1 MPGEQREQN
10 ERQVMKE
17 FFAFV
22 RKEFLHIF
30 RDRRTLLVLI
40 GLPTMLIVLFGFAIS
55 TEIRNV
61 NIGLYSQDDDI
72 AVARLME
79 KIDQSE
85 YFTYIGEYG
94 SEEDVDMAMRRGEI
108 DAALMFGPNFAASL
122 YSDAGADI
130 SVVADATNPNNASM
144 EVMYLTGIV
153 ADYFRDDVEEAVAVR
168 MLASMS
174 GDESGESVPT
184 AMPGTVGPQLR
195 MLYNPQLK
203 SSYNFVPG
211 IMGLILLLI
220 CALMTSVSI
229 VREKETGSMEV
240 LLVSPIKPINIVLA
254 KMIPYFVISC
264 AVLVNILLL
273 TIFVLKVPVAGSFFW
288 MILVSVIYIILSL
301 GIGMLVSSLVK
312 TQIIATLICG
322 MIFLVPVMM
331 FSGMLYPIESMPV
344 ALQWFAQTIPAK
356 WFIEAI
362 RKIMIEGVPVRYVT
376 KEILIMTGM
385 AVVIFAA
392 AVIKFKDR
400 LD

>member
-1 MPGEQREQN
+1 
-10 ERQVMKE
+10 MKE
-17 FFAFV
+17 FSAFV

-30 RDRRTLLVLI
+30 RDTRTLLVLI
-40 GLPTMLIVLFGFAIS
+40 GLPTALIVLFGFAIS

-61 NIGLYSQDDDI
+61 NVGLFSKSPD
-72 AVARLME
+72 VFLSRLME
-79 KIDQSE
+79 KIDQSA
-85 YFTYIGEYG
+85 YFTYVADYP
-94 SEEDVDMAMRRGEI
+94 SETAVDEAMRRGEV
-108 DAALMFGPNFAASL
+108 DAVLMFDDDFS
-122 YSDAGADI
+122 SKMFSEDGAEV
-130 SVVADATNPNNASM
+130 SVVVDATNPNNASM
-144 EVMYLTGIV
+144 EVMYLSGIV
-153 ADYFRDDVEEAVAVR
+153 SEYFRDDIMKAVSLR
-168 MLASMS
+168 
-174 GDESGESVPT
+174 
-184 AMPGTVGPQLR
+184 MPGGMAAMQAGGGLEPNVR

-211 IMGLILLLI
+211 IMGLILMLI
-220 CALMTSVSI
+220 CSLMTSVSI

-240 LLVSPIKPINIVLA
+240 LLVSPVRPINIVLA
-254 KMIPYFVISC
+254 KMIPYFVIAC
-264 AVLVNILLL
+264 VVLLNILFL

-331 FSGMLYPIESMPV
+331 FSGMLYPLESMP
-344 ALQWFAQTIPAK
+344 APLQWLAQIIPAK
-356 WFIEAI
+356 WFIEAM

-376 KEILIMTGM
+376 TEILIMTGM

-392 AVIKFKDR
+392 AVAKFRDK

>member
-1 MPGEQREQN
+1 M
-10 ERQVMKE
+10 RQLK
-17 FFAFV
+17 AFV
-22 RKEFLHIF
+22 KKEFLHVF
-30 RDRRTLLVLI
+30 RDTR
-40 GLPTMLIVLFGFAIS
+40 TMLILFGMPVAQIILFGFAIS
-55 TEIRNV
+55 TEVRN
-61 NIGLYSQDDDI
+61 IDL
-72 AVARLME
+72 AVVVPQSSEVTRRLTE
-79 KIDQSE
+79 KFDASE
-85 YFTYIGEYG
+85 YFTVRKILR
-94 SEEDVDMAMRRGEI
+94 STD
-108 DAALMFGPNFAASL
+108 
-122 YSDAGADI
+122 
-130 SVVADATNPNNASM
+130 
-144 EVMYLTGIV
+144 GIER
-153 ADYFRDDVEEAVAVR
+153 YFRDGSISMAIAFTPGFADEVLSPEGAGIQLITDGSNTNTARTAAGYATAVIMDALSEETAAEAAGIQTDVR
-168 MLASMS
+168 MLF
-174 GDESGESVPT
+174 
-184 AMPGTVGPQLR
+184 
-195 MLYNPQLK
+195 NPQMR

-211 IMGLILLLI
+211 VMGLIIILI
-220 CALMTSVSI
+220 CAMMTSIAI

-362 RKIMIEGVPVRYVT
+362 RKIMIEGVPFVFVLT
-376 KEILIMTGM
+376 ETGVLLAMT
-385 AVVIFAA
+385 AVIFTA
-392 AVIKFKDR
+392 AVMKFNDR
-400 LD
+400 IE

>member
-1 MPGEQREQN
+1 
-10 ERQVMKE
+10 MKE

-30 RDRRTLLVLI
+30 RDRKTLLVLI

-61 NIGLYSQDDDI
+61 NIGFFSPQED
-72 AVARLME
+72 AVLSRLAD
-79 KIDQSE
+79 KIDQSG
-85 YFTYIGEYG
+85 YFTSVGWMR
-94 SEEDVDMAMRRGEI
+94 SEAEIDEAMRQGRI
-108 DAALMFGPNFAASL
+108 DVALMFGSDFTSGL
-122 YSDAGADI
+122 YSPEGAVV
-130 SVVADATNPNNASM
+130 SVVTDATNPNNASM
-144 EVMYLTGIV
+144 EVMYLASIINE
-153 ADYFRDDVEEAVAVR
+153 YFGSDISRSVSMR
-168 MLASMS
+168 MAALANMS
-174 GDESGESVPT
+174 SASGMLVPN
-184 AMPGTVGPQLR
+184 LR

-211 IMGLILLLI
+211 IMGLILMLI
-220 CALMTSVSI
+220 CSLMTSVSI

-240 LLVSPIKPINIVLA
+240 LLVSPVRPINIVLA
-254 KMIPYFVISC
+254 KMIPYFVIAC
-264 AVLVNILLL
+264 VVLLNILLL

-301 GIGMLVSSLVK
+301 GIGMLVSSLVR

-344 ALQWFAQTIPAK
+344 ALQWFAQVIPAK

-376 KEILIMTGM
+376 TEILVMTGM
-385 AVVIFAA
+385 AAMFFTA
-392 AVIKFKDR
+392 AVVKFKDK
-400 LD
+400 L

>member
-1 MPGEQREQN
+1 
-10 ERQVMKE
+10 MKE

-30 RDRRTLLVLI
+30 RDRKTLLVLV
-40 GLPTMLIVLFGFAIS
+40 GLPTVLIVLFGFAIS

-61 NIGLYSQDDDI
+61 NIGLLSLDDDI
-72 AVARLME
+72 SVLRLMD
-79 KIDQSE
+79 KIDRSE
-85 YFTYIGEYG
+85 YFTYVGRFD
-94 SEEDVDMAMRRGEI
+94 SENAVNEAMRRGEI
-108 DAALMFGPNFAASL
+108 DAALVFPAGFVPAMYGPEGAEVSL
-122 YSDAGADI
+122 L
-130 SVVADATNPNNASM
+130 VDATNPNNASM
-144 EVMYLTGIV
+144 EVMYLSQIIYG
-153 ADYFRDDVEEAVAVR
+153 YFGEDMQAA
-168 MLASMS
+168 AMS
-174 GDESGESVPT
+174 AGHSGGGGRITPN
-184 AMPGTVGPQLR
+184 LR

-264 AVLVNILLL
+264 AILVNILLL
-273 TIFVLKVPVAGSFFW
+273 TIFVLKVPVEGSFFW
-288 MILVSVIYIILSL
+288 MILISLIYIILSL
-301 GIGMLVSSLVK
+301 GIGMFVSSIVR
-312 TQIIATLICG
+312 TQITATLLCG

-344 ALQWFAQTIPAK
+344 ALQWFAQVIPAK

-376 KEILIMTGM
+376 AEILIMVGLAVLFFTA
-385 AVVIFAA
+385 AVV
-392 AVIKFKDR
+392 KFKDR

>member
-1 MPGEQREQN
+1 
-10 ERQVMKE
+10 MKE

-30 RDRRTLLVLI
+30 RDRKTLLVLV
-40 GLPTMLIVLFGFAIS
+40 GLPTVLIVLFGFAIS

-61 NIGLYSQDDDI
+61 NIGLLSLDDDI
-72 AVARLME
+72 SVLRLMD
-79 KIDQSE
+79 KLDRSE
-85 YFTYIGEYG
+85 YFTYVGRFD
-94 SEEDVDMAMRRGEI
+94 SENAVNEAMRRGEI
-108 DAALMFGPNFAASL
+108 DAALVFPAGFVPAMYGPE
-122 YSDAGADI
+122 GAEV
-130 SVVADATNPNNASM
+130 SVLVDATNPNNASM
-144 EVMYLTGIV
+144 EVMYLSQIIYG
-153 ADYFRDDVEEAVAVR
+153 YFGEDMQAA
-168 MLASMS
+168 AMS
-174 GDESGESVPT
+174 AGHSGGGGRITPN
-184 AMPGTVGPQLR
+184 LR

-264 AVLVNILLL
+264 AILVNILLL
-273 TIFVLKVPVAGSFFW
+273 TIFVLKVPVEGSFFW
-288 MILVSVIYIILSL
+288 MILISLIYIILSL
-301 GIGMLVSSLVK
+301 GIGMFVSSIVR
-312 TQIIATLICG
+312 TQITATLLCG
-322 MIFLVPVMM
+322 MIFLVPVLM

-344 ALQWFAQTIPAK
+344 ALQWFAQVIPAK

-376 KEILIMTGM
+376 TEILIMVGLAVLFFTA
-385 AVVIFAA
+385 AVV
-392 AVIKFKDR
+392 KFKDR

>member
-1 MPGEQREQN
+1 
-10 ERQVMKE
+10 MKE
-17 FFAFV
+17 FFSFV

-61 NIGLYSQDDDI
+61 NVGLFSEDSDM
-72 AVARLME
+72 AVTRLME
-79 KIDQSE
+79 KIDRSE
-85 YFTYIGEYG
+85 YFTYIGKFP
-94 SEEDVDMAMRRGEI
+94 SEEALDEAMRQGRI
-108 DAALMFGPNFAASL
+108 DVALMFGKDFISRL
-122 YSDAGADI
+122 YSPDGAEV
-130 SVVADATNPNNASM
+130 SVVTDATNPNNATM
-144 EVMYLTGIV
+144 EVMYLGNIISE
-153 ADYFRDDVEEAVAVR
+153 YFRSDIAGAVSVR
-168 MLASMS
+168 MPSPAADADASDVVIPASAGRLEPNM
-174 GDESGESVPT
+174 
-184 AMPGTVGPQLR
+184 R

-211 IMGLILLLI
+211 IMGLILMLI
-220 CALMTSVSI
+220 CSLMTSVSI

-240 LLVSPIKPINIVLA
+240 LLVSPVRPLNIVLA
-254 KMIPYFVISC
+254 KMIPYFVIAC
-264 AVLVNILLL
+264 VVLLNILLL

-322 MIFLVPVMM
+322 MLFLVPVMM

-344 ALQWFAQTIPAK
+344 PLQWLAQIIPAK

-376 KEILIMTGM
+376 TEILIMTGM
-385 AVVIFAA
+385 AVAFFSA
-392 AVIKFKDR
+392 AVLKFRDK

>member
-1 MPGEQREQN
+1 
-10 ERQVMKE
+10 MKE

-22 RKEFLHIF
+22 KKEFLHIF
-30 RDRRTLLVLI
+30 RDTKTLLVLV
-40 GLPTMLIVLFGFAIS
+40 GLPTALIVLFGFAIS

-61 NIGLYSQDDDI
+61 NVGVCAPDGDP
-72 AVARLME
+72 AVMRLME
-79 KIDQSE
+79 KVDKSE
-85 YFTYIGEYG
+85 YFTYVGRYD
-94 SEEDVDMAMRRGEI
+94 SEAGIDRAMRRGEV
-108 DAALMFGPNFAASL
+108 DAALLFEDDFMSKMMKPG
-122 YSDAGADI
+122 GAEI
-130 SVVADATNPNNASM
+130 AVITDATNPNNASM

-153 ADYFRDDVEEAVAVR
+153 TEYFRDDLQEAA
-168 MLASMS
+168 MLNASAPADISAMS
-174 GDESGESVPT
+174 ASAAGGTLVPN
-184 AMPGTVGPQLR
+184 LR

-264 AVLVNILLL
+264 VVLINILLL

-301 GIGMLVSSLVK
+301 GIGMLVSTLVK

-322 MIFLVPVMM
+322 MLFMVPVMM
-331 FSGMLYPIESMPV
+331 LSGMLYPIESMPRV
-344 ALQWFAQTIPAK
+344 FQWLAQLVPAK

-362 RKIMIEGVPVRYVT
+362 RKIMIEGVPVRFVL
-376 KEILIMTGM
+376 KEMMILVLM
-385 AVVIFAA
+385 ATVIFTA
-392 AVIKFKDR
+392 AVKKFNDR
-400 LD
+400 LE

>member
-1 MPGEQREQN
+1 
-10 ERQVMKE
+10 MKE

-40 GLPTMLIVLFGFAIS
+40 GLPTALIVLFGFAIS

-61 NIGLYSQDDDI
+61 DVGLFTVEDHI
-72 AVARLME
+72 AITRLMDR
-79 KIDQSE
+79 IDRSE
-85 YFTYIGEYG
+85 YFTYIGAYR
-94 SEEDVDMAMRRGEI
+94 SEAALDEAMRRGEI
-108 DAALMFGPNFAASL
+108 DAALVFGKDFAGSL
-122 YSDAGADI
+122 YKPGGACVSI
-130 SVVADATNPNNASM
+130 EVDATNPNNASM
-144 EVMYLTGIV
+144 EVMYLSRIIS
-153 ADYFRDDVEEAVAVR
+153 DYFREDMEAM
-168 MLASMS
+168 ML
-174 GDESGESVPT
+174 
-184 AMPGTVGPQLR
+184 PGTQPASGSLVPELR

-211 IMGLILLLI
+211 IMGLILMLI

-240 LLVSPIKPINIVLA
+240 LLVSPVRPVNIVVA

-264 AVLVNILLL
+264 VVLINILLL

-288 MILVSVIYIILSL
+288 MILVSMIYIILSL

-322 MIFLVPVMM
+322 MIFIVPVMM

-344 ALQWFAQTIPAK
+344 PLQWLAQLIPAK
-356 WFIEAI
+356 WFIEAV

-376 KEILIMTGM
+376 KEILIITGM
-385 AVVIFAA
+385 AVAFFSA